1 MAAEHFKFKFTVDQV
16 RELLHGN
23 KEADAWYEAMCEVL
37 PLWQIN
43 TVERVA
49 GFVAQCAH
57 ESAGFK
63 VLSENL
69 NYSADGLNK
78 IFPKYFKN
86 AGRDAQAYHRQP
98 EKIANIVYA
107 SRMGNGDTASGD
119 GFRYRGRGLIQ
130 LTGKS
135 NYSGFAKA
143 MEMDLSEAVDYI
155 STKKGALDS
164 AAWFWDTNNINKFC
178 DAGDIVGMTKKIN
191 GGTIGLEDR
200 KKHFNHA
207 IEILGAGGGSSSAS
221 VQEDDSND
229 SDDFNQV
236 LKQGSRGPLV
246 QQLQEALG
254 LEADGDFG
262 PGTKSALQNWQS
274 MNGLTADGVA
284 GPKTLQAL
292 LG

>member
-1 MAAEHFKFKFTVDQV
+1 MAAEHFKFSFTRDKI
-16 RELLHGN
+16 EDILHGN
-23 KEADAWYEAMCEVL
+23 KNIDAWYEAMCEVL
-37 PLWQIN
+37 PLWQID

-49 GFVAQCAH
+49 GFIAQCGH
-57 ESAGFK
+57 ESNNFT
-63 VLSENL
+63 VLKENL

-119 GFRYRGRGLIQ
+119 GWRYCGRGLIQ

-135 NYSGFAKA
+135 NYTGFAKA
-143 MEMDLSEAVDYI
+143 MEMGLGEVVDYI
-155 STKKGALDS
+155 QTTKGALDS
-164 AAWFWDTNNINKFC
+164 AAWFWDTNNLNSYC
-178 DAGDIVGMTKKIN
+178 DKGDIVGMTKRIN

-200 KKHFNHA
+200 KKHYEHA
-207 IEILGAGGGSSSAS
+207 IQVLGAGGRSAGASS
-221 VQEDDSND
+221 VQEDN
-229 SDDFNQV
+229 SDDDFDQV

-254 LEADGDFG
+254 LEADGNFG
-262 PGTKSALQNWQS
+262 PGTKAALQNWQS